1 MFCPDRV
8 IRAPRIRNGSRRE
21 PLGRVNSSYQVVR
34 TWIALWKMV
43 MGHPRFNHLPPP
55 RIGDL
60 LVQHSPLRKCR
71 EIFVGREKKNGKARP
86 GIAHPRARILMC
98 GLTWQGGSIRRNTGT
113 RTIGCRNK
121 LGLPALKN

>member
-1 MFCPDRV
+1 MDRV
-8 IRAPRIRNGSRRE
+8 ESHWVASIRAIR
-21 PLGRVNSSYQVVR
+21 SS
-34 TWIALWKMV
+34 
-43 MGHPRFNHLPPP
+43 GHGLHFGKWSWDTPVLTTCPP